1 MNGDFCDMDKY
12 ILSEADILSKLALI
26 ERHLNGFTGAFYEV
40 SEDFKSYDVMSIH
53 SEASKMMKFVGLN
66 TYVPYVAFVKTS
78 ENVGGNV
85 ELDDSEDVFIEVS
98 EECKYNK
105 KKVLAIMA
113 HEICHKVLYVNGLYF
128 PYNKIENELLTD
140 LATVYVGFGKLSLNG
155 CYEETETSTSTIGY
169 LSLKQ
174 FAMAYNIVCAAYGIH
189 SAEKELGLGE
199 FALEE
204 VGKRTV
210 FVRSD
215 VTIDDIRWKL
225 RFAQEAGSVV
235 MRDVILL
242 ENVLS
247 GLKTELKNRH
257 QQYRN
262 DFVVPFISSS
272 DKINNQIS
280 ANELYAKYGVE
291 TKMQKM
297 AALMDGFLKD
307 LRQYQEIDESVLLD
321 VECPVCGYK
330 KRKGLKENKQAFIQC
345 PNCKYT
351 FVWDGQG
358 IEKTGSC
365 KENSSLPKGKS
376 IVGRIKRIFSK
387 IKKSLR

>member
-1 MNGDFCDMDKY
+1 MFTDKY
-12 ILSEADILSKLALI
+12 KLSEADIISKLALI
-26 ERHLNGFTGAFYEV
+26 EKHLDGFKGTFYEV
-40 SEDFKSYDVMSIH
+40 STDFKSYDVMSLH

-66 TYVPYVAFVKTS
+66 THVPYVAFTKTG

-85 ELDDSEDVFIEVS
+85 ELDNSNDVFIEVNG
-98 EECKYNK
+98 EYRYNK
-105 KKVLAIMA
+105 DKVLAVMA
-113 HEICHKVLYVNGLYF
+113 HEICHKVLYVHGLYF

-155 CYEETETSTSTIGY
+155 CYEELETLTSTIGY

-174 FAMAYNIVCAAYGIH
+174 FATAYNIVCAAYGIH
-189 SAEKELGLGE
+189 PATKEWGLGK

-204 VGKRTV
+204 VGKRTT

-215 VTIDDIRWKL
+215 VTPEDIREKL
-225 RFAQEAGSVV
+225 KFTQEADSAV

-247 GLKTELKNRH
+247 DLKTKIKNH
-257 QQYRN
+257 HKQYKE
-262 DFVVPFISSS
+262 DFVVPFTACT
-272 DKINNQIS
+272 DKIDNQIV
-280 ANELYAKYGVE
+280 ANSLYAKYGVE

-297 AALMDGFLKD
+297 ANLMDGFLKD
-307 LRQYQEIDESVLLD
+307 LCQYQEIDESVLLD

-330 KRKGLKENKQAFIQC
+330 KQKGLKENKQAFIKC

-351 FVWDGQG
+351 FVWDGKV
-358 IEKTGSC
+358 IDRTEPSTEEKPS
-365 KENSSLPKGKS
+365 PKDES
-376 IVGRIKRIFSK
+376 IVCK
-387 IKKSLR
+387 IKKLFGKNEKK